1 MLLLSAGNIMIAISY
16 DQSNKVLLN
25 RKIIAE
31 FQMGG
36 PKIVG
41 LYLGGPKN
49 RRNWQWHPVLK
60 LRPTEIRV
68 DKNWSHRGVCE
79 QNLQTRD
86 LKNGDDKYNTL
97 VPIFCAGHVGIYQI
111 NFIESGN
118 QSDVNIALSELT

>member
-49 RRNWQWHPVLK
+49 QRN
-60 LRPTEIRV
+60 
-68 DKNWSHRGVCE
+68 
-79 QNLQTRD
+79 
-86 LKNGDDKYNTL
+86 
-97 VPIFCAGHVGIYQI
+97 GIQCS
-111 NFIESGN
+111 N
-118 QSDVNIALSELT
+118 

>member
-41 LYLGGPKN
+41 LYLGGPKD
-49 RRNWQWHPVLK
+49 RRN
-60 LRPTEIRV
+60 
-68 DKNWSHRGVCE
+68 
-79 QNLQTRD
+79 
-86 LKNGDDKYNTL
+86 
-97 VPIFCAGHVGIYQI
+97 GIQCS
-111 NFIESGN
+111 N
-118 QSDVNIALSELT
+118 